1 MLALRASGPV
11 GAFLCARDD
20 ASVLPLLLVHF
31 NIVMYA
37 MGYWITQPVLPFLSK
52 KLGADAVVFGEE
64 PAIQTYTSSPDL
76 VEQIDRL
83 ALFPDYLFA
92 KELEAPR

>member
-1 MLALRASGPV
+1 MIDTRMLALRASGPV

-52 KLGADAVVFGEE
+52 KLGADAVVFGKV
-64 PAIQTYTSSPDL
+64 PAIHYD
-76 VEQIDRL
+76 
-83 ALFPDYLFA
+83 AG
-92 KELEAPR
+92 LER